1 MSPSSGVLVFAGP
14 SLPPDARPAG
24 LPFTWRGPARAGD
37 ALDLLDEPGVSAVV
51 LIDGLFD
58 SDPAVRHKELLML
71 IGAGVRVIGG
81 ASMGA
86 LRACELRG
94 FGMEGVGQVFRAY
107 ARGQLTGDDEV
118 ALLHGPEEAGWH
130 PLTEPLVN
138 VRATLVQAVRQ
149 GAIGAEAARRLRSAA
164 AAIHFSERTWDAVLG
179 SLAAGPGLA
188 AFTSW
193 LNGGRVD
200 VKRQDALLCLDAA
213 LTPVVR
219 GIAGPPPATVFT
231 EALSRLRPQSRAQ
244 ASI

>member
-1 MSPSSGVLVFAGP
+1 MSPYSGVMVFAGP

-58 SDPAVRHKELLML
+58 SCPAIRHKELLML

-86 LRACELRG
+86 LRACELRS

-118 ALLHGPEEAGWH
+118 ALLHGPAEAGWNG
-130 PLTEPLVN
+130 LTEPLVN
-138 VRATLVQAVRQ
+138 VRATLVDAVRR
-149 GAIGAEAARRLRSAA
+149 GAIGLEAARRLRAAA

-179 SLAAGPGLA
+179 ASGSGLE
-188 AFTSW
+188 AFRSW
-193 LNGGRVD
+193 LPGGRVD
-200 VKRQDALLCLDAA
+200 VKRQDALLCLEAA
-213 LTPVVR
+213 LIPGVAR
-219 GIAGPPPATVFT
+219 IAGPPPATIFT
-231 EALSRLRPQSRAQ
+231 EALVRLRPQSKAQ